1 LKKIAGFTSLLFM
14 LVASGVYAQ
23 SVDLDTGIKNGAEHF
38 EKTLQSGT
46 TIAVLGVRSDFSQLS
61 EYVID
66 QLSYYLVNG
75 RIFTVVDRNYL
86 DVIQRELI
94 YQMSG
99 DVSDETAQ
107 SIGKQI
113 GAQTVITVG
122 IQPFGNEYRLVL
134 RALSVE
140 TGVLQAI
147 LSQNIKA
154 GDNILAG
161 SGFVA
166 PAPESKTRRDNI
178 ELGAGFA
185 YLFHNAAIS
194 GIGQKKEISAF
205 ALNISAATYFWDT
218 IGLGSSLNVFFP
230 QSLKVTVMDRYITY
244 KGSEFNH
251 FFGMDM
257 IIGSVFIAYQRDK
270 FTLPVSAGVHFLG
283 FFYEVYTLG
292 YSAFSFGLGTN
303 ASGEYHLNKNL
314 YFLARL
320 QLSLDFCS
328 IAIDSDVADNW
339 QTSWQPSLGINPSIG
354 IGFQF

>member
-1 LKKIAGFTSLLFM
+1 MKKIAGCACFLFI
-14 LVASGVYAQ
+14 LVTIAVNAQ
-23 SVDLDTGIKNGAEHF
+23 SVDLDTAIKNGAEHF

-154 GDNILAG
+154 DNRLSALTG
-161 SGFVA
+161 SDFTV
-166 PAPESKTRRDNI
+166 PALEAKERHGRL
-178 ELGAGFA
+178 ELGASFS
-185 YLFHNAAIS
+185 YFFQNADIS
-194 GIGQKKEISAF
+194 GINIKTELFSF
-205 ALNISAATYFWDT
+205 ALSFSGIAYHWDKIGIGIYGNFLFPLRMIDSAQGITASYDR
-218 IGLGSSLNVFFP
+218 SVFDY
-230 QSLKVTVMDRYITY
+230 LY
-244 KGSEFNH
+244 
-251 FFGMDM
+251 GMDM
-257 IIGSVFIAYQRDK
+257 LIGPVYIAYQHNN
-270 FTLPVSAGVHFLG
+270 FAFPISAGLHFSMLS
-283 FFYEVYTLG
+283 YALDTSSSLD
-292 YSAFSFGLGTN
+292 FSFGLGTN
-303 ASGEYHLNKNL
+303 ITGEFHINERIYL
-314 YFLARL
+314 LARL
-320 QLSLDFCS
+320 QMTLDFFS
-328 IAIDSDVADNW
+328 IGNAGYIW
-339 QTSWQPSLGINPSIG
+339 LTGLGMNPSIG